1 MKGSK
6 GRSKENRR
14 PFRLIQVT
22 DNCGS
27 DLGGEKGS
35 NSEYILKVELA
46 GFVAGL
52 SGRDSDLGR
61 SN

>member
-1 MKGSK
+1 MK
-6 GRSKENRR
+6 
-14 PFRLIQVT
+14 
-22 DNCGS
+22 DNCVS

-35 NSEYILKVELA
+35 NSEYLLKAELV

-52 SGRDSDLGR
+52 SGRDSDPGG